1 MASKL
6 KKHSRGRGEDD
17 GLSINSMMDIMVI
30 ILVFLLKSY
39 STESI
44 TVAAS
49 ADLTLPVSSAS
60 KSPETA
66 VSVVVSQSQ
75 LTVDG
80 EFVVKMEKVPDEDNP
95 GQTITQF
102 PEEEKKGQL
111 VTVLHDVLLE
121 KAKQAQAMG
130 ELTGSD
136 ELGFKGRLLL
146 QCDKGLPFEV
156 VRQVMYTAGQAQFGE
171 FRFVVY
177 QQEG

>member
-1 MASKL
+1 MASAL
-6 KKHSRGRGEDD
+6 KKSSRRGGDD
-17 GLSINSMMDIMVI
+17 SPLSINSMMDIMVI

-39 STESI
+39 STEDIS
-44 TVAAS
+44 VAAS
-49 ADLTLPVSSAS
+49 ADLTLPTSTTS
-60 KSPETA
+60 KPPETA

-80 EFVVKMEKVPDEDNP
+80 EIVLLMEKVPDEDNP

-102 PEEEKKGQL
+102 PEEERKGQL
-111 VTVLHDVLLE
+111 VTLLHDVLLE

-130 ELTGSD
+130 ELTGSV

-146 QCDKGLPFEV
+146 QCDRGLPFEV

>member
-6 KKHSRGRGEDD
+6 KKHSRGRGEDE

-49 ADLTLPVSSAS
+49 ADLTLPVSSAT

-75 LTVDG
+75 LSVDG
-80 EFVVKMEKVPDEDNP
+80 EFILAMEKVADEANP
-95 GQTITQF
+95 GQTLTQF

-111 VTVLHDVLLE
+111 ITVLHDVLLE
-121 KAKQAQAMG
+121 KAKQAMG

>member
-1 MASKL
+1 MASL
-6 KKHSRGRGEDD
+6 KKSSRRGDSKDE
-17 GLSINSMMDIMVI
+17 LNINSMMDIMVI

-44 TVAAS
+44 TVQAS
-49 ADLTLPVSSAS
+49 ADLTLPTSSAE

-66 VSVVVSQSQ
+66 VSVVVSQSE

-80 EFVVKMEKVPDEDNP
+80 DLILNMTKVDDPDNP
-95 GQTITQF
+95 GQMVTAF

-111 VTVLHDVLLE
+111 ITALHDMLSE
-121 KAKQAQAMG
+121 KSKQAIAMG

-136 ELGFKGRLLL
+136 ELGFKGRVLM
-146 QCDKGLPFEV
+146 QCDRGLPFEV

-177 QQEG
+177 KQEQ